1 MTKVTIT
8 AEQPDSPDTL
18 FRASAM
24 EIESVGPTPG
34 AALDALTARLGNANV
49 GTLIVVQN
57 LHGDEFFSEAQQHRL
72 RELLDQWRAVRERGE
87 TLSLEARAELEALVD
102 SELDGSARRA
112 AAMVSVGFS

>member
-24 EIESVGPTPG
+24 EIESVG
-34 AALDALTARLGNANV
+34 
-49 GTLIVVQN
+49 
-57 LHGDEFFSEAQQHRL
+57 
-72 RELLDQWRAVRERGE
+72 RERGE
-87 TLSLEARAELEALVD
+87 TLSSEARAELEALVD